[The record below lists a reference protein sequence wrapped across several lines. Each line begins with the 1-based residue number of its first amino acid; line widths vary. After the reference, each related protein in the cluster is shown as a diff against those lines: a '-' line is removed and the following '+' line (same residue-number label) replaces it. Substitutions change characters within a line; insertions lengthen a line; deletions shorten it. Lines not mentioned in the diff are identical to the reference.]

1 MEKIKTNIDFLD
13 HMLDGGFRKDGGLN
27 GIVSLTCIGKTS
39 LLLRIGINVYEQGY
53 KVVLFTSYS
62 DRDKFINLISN
73 IDGFLTL
80 KPLERLILHDAN
92 NLNFEDVKEV
102 VDSTKPD
109 IVLIDDLDLT
119 YNDEIDKLL
128 ELNTTVLYTKSAS
141 INYPYFNNNLFLH
154 RISNVLLNLNQTS
167 TQKNLSLMNIKL
179 IKSRDIINQ
188 PENYKNIEV
197 DYKNMTF
204 YYPSKFKRFINK
216 IKLLWWKYLKN

>member
-27 GIVSLTCIGKTS
+27 GIVSLTRIDKAS

-53 KVVLFTSYS
+53 KVVLFTSYGY
-62 DRDKFINLISN
+62 RDKFINQISN
-73 IDGFLTL
+73 ID
-80 KPLERLILHDAN
+80 ERLILHEAN

-128 ELNTTVLYTKSAS
+128 KLNTTVLYTKSAS
-141 INYPYFNNNLFLH
+141 INVYPYFYNNLFLH
-154 RISNVLLNLNQTS
+154 HISNVLLNLNQTS

-179 IKSRDIINQ
+179 IKSRDKINQ

-204 YYPSKFKRFINK
+204 NYPSKFKRFINK

>member
-27 GIVSLTCIGKTS
+27 GIVGLTCVGKTS
-39 LLLRIGINVYEQGY
+39 LLLRIGINMYEQGY
-53 KVVLFTSYS
+53 KVVVFNFPIRNKFFNLRANKN
-62 DRDKFINLISN
+62 DNGKFILYEVY
-73 IDGFLTL
+73 D
-80 KPLERLILHDAN
+80 
-92 NLNFEDVKEV
+92 LNFEKIKKI

-109 IVLIDDLDLT
+109 IILIDDFDLT
-119 YNDEIDKLL
+119 YNDEVDKLFK
-128 ELNTTVLYTKSAS
+128 LNTTFLYTKSVS
-141 INYPYFNNNLFLH
+141 PSFNEFISFTDNSFLQ
-154 RISNVLLNLNQTS
+154 RKSNVLLNLNQTS

-204 YYPSKFKRFINK
+204 NYPSKFKRFINK

>member
-27 GIVSLTCIGKTS
+27 GIVSSTYIGKTS

-53 KVVLFTSYS
+53 KVVLFTSYGY
-62 DRDKFINLISN
+62 RDKFINQISN
-73 IDGFLTL
+73 ID
-80 KPLERLILHDAN
+80 ERLILHEAN

-128 ELNTTVLYTKSAS
+128 KLNTTVLYTKSAS
-141 INYPYFNNNLFLH
+141 INVYPYFYNNLFLH
-154 RISNVLLNLNQTS
+154 HISNVLLNLNQTS

-179 IKSRDIINQ
+179 IKSRDKINQ

-204 YYPSKFKRFINK
+204 NYPSKFKRFINK